1 MNSNRD
7 RKILETGTGSWST
20 TGLQGKSQNNAM
32 SANMIGGSVK
42 QLRVRSGVEEDTCQ
56 QVGKWSSGSGISEAS
71 RSEKQTGR

>member
-20 TGLQGKSQNNAM
+20 TGLQDKSQNNAM

-42 QLRVRSGVEEDTCQ
+42 QLRVRGGVEEDTCRQ
-56 QVGKWSSGSGISEAS
+56 WSSGSGISEAS